1 LGKIEQGG
9 SYIGLE
15 HVVES
20 SNNRRALSGA
30 DGENWEGEEDIVAAN
45 FVLAAREFVSVQK
58 N

>member
-1 LGKIEQGG
+1 M
-9 SYIGLE
+9 
-15 HVVES
+15 VES
-20 SNNRRALSGA
+20 SDNRRALSGA